1 MKKNP
6 LTRHIRRYI
15 WIAMSA
21 SVLSLALGYTI
32 VVEGYHLFNA
42 PTANDVNDIV
52 EQTQNYKY
60 IKVNNDS
67 LQYTDIDMLLEGTT
81 NQKRYKGYVMQLKDK
96 YMFVFLQDNIQEK
109 ETLIIRESYFSND
122 NHLLFKENVYE
133 QLMVSYNMNRQ
144 QVESM
149 FVHEVYVD
157 IQGRIKED
165 MPVVVLWLTGLS
177 LMIIASILFAKE
189 YYLANN
195 KLSKYKVLHYGEL
208 TKVSK
213 RLYINQRAFV
223 YIGFSLKILY
233 FDQMT
238 KSVKSDNQLIVYFK
252 DSKLNI
258 NANEETINNLYDRMH
273 PEVLTN

>member
-6 LTRHIRRYI
+6 LTNHIRRYLYL
-15 WIAMSA
+15 ALSA
-21 SVLSLALGYTI
+21 SVLSIALGYTI
-32 VVEGYHLFNA
+32 IVEGYHLFSA
-42 PTANDVNDIV
+42 PTLNDVNDIV
-52 EQTQNYKY
+52 EQIQNYKY

-67 LQYTDIDMLLEGTT
+67 LQYTDIDILLEGNT

-165 MPVVVLWLTGLS
+165 MPVVVLWLTGLI
-177 LMIIASILFAKE
+177 LMIIASVMFARE

-195 KLSKYKVLHYGEL
+195 KLSKYKVLRYGDL
-208 TKVSK
+208 TKVNK

-238 KSVKSDNQLIVYFK
+238 KSVKSDNQLLVYFK
-252 DSKLNI
+252 NSKLNI
-258 NANEETINNLYDRMH
+258 KANEETINNLYDRMH
-273 PEVLTN
+273 PEVLIN